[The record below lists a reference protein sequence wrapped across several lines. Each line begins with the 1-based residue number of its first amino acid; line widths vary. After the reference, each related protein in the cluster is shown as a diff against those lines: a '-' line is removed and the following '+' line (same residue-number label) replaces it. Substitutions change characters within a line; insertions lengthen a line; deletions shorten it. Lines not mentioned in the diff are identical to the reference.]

1 MTFIV
6 TSKLALDTTTSN
18 LILTTRGKQYD
29 AALTLIDAPFMLPG
43 IRNYRASFTPQND
56 TPRGVYTISATL
68 WESGGGDDI

>member
-6 TSKLALDTTTSN
+6 TSKLELDTGTSK

-29 AALTLIDAPFMLPG
+29 AALTLIEAPFMLPG

-56 TPRGVYTISATL
+56 AP
-68 WESGGGDDI
+68 SGLYHLRHAVG